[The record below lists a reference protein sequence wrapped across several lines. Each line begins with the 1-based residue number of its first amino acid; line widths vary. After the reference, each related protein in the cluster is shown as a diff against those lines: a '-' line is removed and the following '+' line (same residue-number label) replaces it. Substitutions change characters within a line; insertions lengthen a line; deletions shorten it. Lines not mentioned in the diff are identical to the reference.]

1 LLQEYAEENE
11 KLKSMLQKSETR
23 EQEVQADTIVKLLGV
38 SGMAD
43 VSMRIQELIRI
54 EQCTSSASDDQE
66 RLIKQL

>member
-1 LLQEYAEENE
+1 MLQEYAEENE